1 MKKIF
6 SEKYILLSLAGIAI
20 LSFALA
26 FVSTP
31 TGALEV
37 HFLNIGQ
44 GDAIFINTP
53 SQRQVLI
60 DGGRTDSPILQKL
73 AGKMPFY
80 DRDIDLVVATHMD
93 ADHIGGLIRVL
104 ENFEVGGVLVSTTG
118 SDTDLSDKLW
128 KIIKEKNI
136 PVAKVKV
143 GDKFTLDNDVE
154 MFILSPFENINAD
167 AGGNDISIVAKLVYK
182 DDSFMLTGDIEKM
195 GEYALAGGGAD
206 IKSDVL
212 KVAHHGSNTSSVKYF
227 LDKVSPAL
235 AVIQVG
241 ENRYGHPHPAV
252 IERIVGTGATIL
264 RNDLNGDVSL
274 YSYGDSF

>member
-20 LSFALA
+20 LSFSLA
-26 FVSTP
+26 FISTP

-44 GDAIFINTP
+44 GDAIFVSTP
-53 SQRQVLI
+53 AKRQVLI
-60 DGGRTDSPILQKL
+60 DGGRPDSPILKKL
-73 AGKMPFY
+73 ADKMPFY

-104 ENFEVGGVLVSTTG
+104 ENFKVGGILVSTTG

-136 PVAKVKV
+136 PVVKVKA
-143 GDKFTLDNDVE
+143 GDKFTIDNDVE
-154 MFILSPFENINAD
+154 MLILSPLENINAD
-167 AGGNDISIVAKLVYK
+167 TSGNDISIVAKLVYK
-182 DDSFMLTGDIEKM
+182 EDSFLLTGDIEKSA
-195 GEYALAGGGAD
+195 EYALAGEGAG
-206 IKSDVL
+206 IKSDIL

-235 AVIQVG
+235 AIIQVG

-252 IERIVGTGATIL
+252 LERIGGVGATIL